1 MNMLRDWRRTR
12 GGKASSSSS
21 SSSRRR
27 SSSSSSSSGSSS
39 GCGCGGSSSG
49 TSTSSRAVF
58 SVVVVVLAVVE
69 QSRHRVL
76 YCRRRCQQRSG
87 VVDSRVRLACFS
99 GNPECKMKIIGNYCL
114 VLSREL
120 GGWIPTVVHSGSLI
134 VVPNNP
140 FPHSLRLGSIWPFFC
155 VKMACFY
162 VSAHTVHSLG
172 QVTVTVKRILAQGL
186 GSRV

>member
-1 MNMLRDWRRTR
+1 MLHDRRRTR

-21 SSSRRR
+21 SSSSSSRR
-27 SSSSSSSSGSSS
+27 SSSSSSSGSSS

-49 TSTSSRAVF
+49 TSTGSRAVF

-69 QSRHRVL
+69 QSGHRVL

-114 VLSREL
+114 VLRREL

-140 FPHSLRLGSIWPFFC
+140 FPHSLRLGSIWPFFASKWPFFMSRLTHC
-155 VKMACFY
+155 I
-162 VSAHTVHSLG
+162 VSAKSRSL
-172 QVTVTVKRILAQGL
+172 
-186 GSRV
+186 